1 MQVSIAELQKGT
13 ASK

>member
-1 MQVSIAELQKGT
+1 MQVSIAELQKT